1 MTQEEQSKTQDT
13 ELQTTPPAQ
22 MRIAVD
28 LDGTICPIKRPD
40 QTYADLEPL
49 PGAVERICELRR
61 AGHYVI
67 IITARNMATCQSNT
81 GKVMKNVGKIT
92 LDWLE
97 RYGVEYDEIYFG
109 KANAHI
115 YIDDRAFRFSSWAE
129 ITPDVLEEKARLR

>member
-1 MTQEEQSKTQDT
+1 MTREKSETQDT
-13 ELQTTPPAQ
+13 ELQTTPSAQ

-28 LDGTICPIKRPD
+28 LDGTICPIKQSG

-49 PGAVERICELRR
+49 PGATKRIRELRA

-67 IITARNMATCQSNT
+67 IITARNMATCQSNLGT
-81 GKVMKNVGKIT
+81 VMKNVGKIT
-92 LDWLE
+92 LDWLA
-97 RYGVEYDEIYFG
+97 RYEIEYDEIYFG

-129 ITPDVLEEKARLR
+129 ITLDVLEKKARLR